1 MRASTVVAG
10 RRRGFTLIELLVV
23 IAIIAV
29 LIALLLPAV
38 QAARE
43 AARRAQC
50 VNNLKQLGLAAANYV
65 SANGGFPWGY
75 AQLPSNGYT
84 GPGGTWY
91 TGLNCFVPMLPQLEQ
106 GALAA
111 AYNFS
116 LGSIDPDNRTVL
128 ATGLSFL
135 WCPSD
140 GTISTGHSA
149 PSDTSNFGAY
159 ISSTQTLYRSD
170 YASCAGVW
178 LNSVIG
184 APSGVTASTTPL
196 CGAVQANNN
205 GVFTY
210 QNSRQLR
217 DITDGTSNTIAFG
230 ETANGLI
237 PESMGRYGT
246 NIWAWGGF
254 NPGESCWIST
264 AYGVNPQ
271 KRMPLATTYYISR
284 YVPSPGLTIS
294 ASASSF
300 HPGGANHGMADGS
313 VRFIKDTV
321 ATWPYNAAGTYS
333 PLGNPETVY
342 YANCGGGS
350 AAGSSCY
357 GIFSGTGPMPVYQA
371 LGSVHGGE
379 TISSDQY

>member
-1 MRASTVVAG
+1 MTTRVRSD

-65 SANGGFPWGY
+65 SANGGYPAGY
-75 AQLPSNGYT
+75 SQMPSQGYG

-91 TGLNCFVPMLPQLEQ
+91 TGTNAFLSLLPQIE
-106 GALAA
+106 ANNLAS

-116 LGSIDPDNRTVL
+116 IGAIDTGNRTVL
-128 ATGLSFL
+128 ATGLNVL

-140 GTISTGHSA
+140 GTISSGQTA
-149 PSDTSNFGAY
+149 PSATSNFGAY

-170 YASCAGVW
+170 YASCAGIW
-178 LNSVIG
+178 LNSVFP
-184 APSGVTASTTPL
+184 APGGTGTPTAALTL
-196 CGAVQANNN
+196 AVESNNN
-205 GVFTY
+205 GVFTF
-210 QNSRQLR
+210 QASRNIAA
-217 DITDGTSNTIAFG
+217 ITDGTSNTIAFG
-230 ETANGLI
+230 ESANGLI
-237 PESMGRYGT
+237 PIASGRYGT
-246 NIWAWGGF
+246 NIWAWGGY
-254 NPGESCWIST
+254 NPGESCYFST

-271 KRMPLATTYYISR
+271 NRMPITTSYYISR
-284 YVPSPGLTIS
+284 YIPSPGLVIS

-321 ATWPYNAAGTYS
+321 QTWPYNPSGTYS

-342 YANCGGGS
+342 YANCPGPG
-350 AAGSSCY
+350 GSSCY
-357 GIFSGTGPMPVYQA
+357 GIFSGTGAMPVYQA
-371 LGSVHGGE
+371 LGSCNGGE
-379 TISSDQY
+379 VVSGDQY